1 MMIWCAL
8 QRCFFGRLSSCRF
21 CLFFPPTT
29 DILRMFVG
37 CKPRWDIGCK
47 AFLRLL
53 ATKSFEKGGSFGRV
67 RKPWI
72 VWKVWKVGSWLI
84 DGSSQFLLNQDTAE
98 AIMARS
104 TREAMIEVGNAWLVM
119 CLIYL
124 G

>member
-1 MMIWCAL
+1 VHYKGVFLDGYLLVVFVYFFLQLRISCACL
-8 QRCFFGRLSSCRF
+8 LDASHDGISGARRLHGYWQQKV
-21 CLFFPPTT
+21 L
-29 DILRMFVG
+29 
-37 CKPRWDIGCK
+37 K
-47 AFLRLL
+47 
-53 ATKSFEKGGSFGRV
+53 KGGSFGRV
-67 RKPWI
+67 REPWI